1 LLSLTSP
8 LGAYYAAQ
16 LGISTKVKD
25 SASRTL
31 LFDLLTALERLK
43 NEIGPTDAVDMEAAS
58 AAYVENFALKVF
70 KAADDEDRAGR
81 ASK

>member
-1 LLSLTSP
+1 MTLTSSS
-8 LGAYYAAQ
+8 GAYYAAQ
-16 LGISTKVKD
+16 LGISSKAKD

-43 NEIGPTDAVDMEAAS
+43 HEIGPNDAVDMEAGS
-58 AAYVENFALKVF
+58 AAYIENFALKVF

-81 ASK
+81 ATK